1 MLDRLAEMARAGAGI
16 VRIRDFGCTH
26 TGTLG
31 CSDCAVSP
39 GIEAW
44 KAICFLRIEV
54 VLSRGNRFRK
64 TSVVKWPY
72 SRHDARDLDSVLADL
87 QVMSQFPPGR
97 KLVDKRGLL
106 ARAFD
111 RVVRRTSHGIYA
123 LRSPSAID
131 PAKTVTAEFCDV
143 RGQAEVSIVERTS
156 SRGFTMAQ
164 MPHDAIAS
172 VRAAVSAYAHER

>member
-1 MLDRLAEMARAGAGI
+1 MLDRLAEAARTGAGI

-26 TGTLG
+26 AGTLG
-31 CSDCAVSP
+31 SSACAVSP

-44 KAICFLRIEV
+44 KGVYFLRVEV
-54 VLSRGNRFRK
+54 VLSRGSSFRK

-87 QVMSQFPPGR
+87 GVMSQFPPGQ
-97 KLVDKRGLL
+97 KLVDRRGLL

-111 RVVRRTSHGIYA
+111 RAIRRKSYGIYT
-123 LRSPSAID
+123 LRSPAAID
-131 PAKTVTAEFCDV
+131 PAKTVTAEFCDF

-156 SRGFTMAQ
+156 SRGFILAQ
-164 MPHDAIAS
+164 MPHGAIAS
-172 VRAAVSAYAHER
+172 VRAAVSDYADRG